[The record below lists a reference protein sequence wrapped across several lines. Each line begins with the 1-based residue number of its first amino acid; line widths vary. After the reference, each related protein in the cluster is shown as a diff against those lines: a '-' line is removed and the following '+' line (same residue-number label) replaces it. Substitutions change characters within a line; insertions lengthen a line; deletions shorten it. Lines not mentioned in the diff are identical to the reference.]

1 MRNNGIIIA
10 IDGPTASGKS
20 STAHEVARRL
30 GYRHLNTGA
39 MYRAFALYC
48 KQWNVTDSKD
58 HSISKLL
65 DRVYIDVDEHANV
78 LLEGHDISAEI
89 TAPDIATL
97 ASAIATRSD
106 VREKI
111 VALQR
116 EIAAEGGFVLDGRD
130 IGTVVF
136 PDAELK
142 IFLVA
147 SPKVRAERRFKEL
160 AAQGIVTDL
169 KKLEKEIAE
178 RDKRDTEREIS
189 PLKKAPDAIEI
200 DTSTLSF
207 DEQVGMIADLART
220 KNTSAQ

>member
-1 MRNNGIIIA
+1 MRLHGIIIA

-48 KQWNVTDSKD
+48 KQWDVTDSKD
-58 HSISKLL
+58 HQVAKLL
-65 DRVYIDVDEHANV
+65 DRVYIDVDENANV
-78 LLEGHDISAEI
+78 VLEGHDVSAEI

-116 EIAAEGGFVLDGRD
+116 DIAKDGGFVLDGRD

-136 PDAELK
+136 PNAELK

-169 KKLEKEIAE
+169 KKLEAEIAE
-178 RDKRDTEREIS
+178 RDKRDSEREIS
-189 PLKKAPDAIEI
+189 PLKKAPDATEI
-200 DTSTLSF
+200 DTSSLTF
-207 DEQVGMIADLART
+207 NEQVGKIVELAQ
-220 KNTSAQ
+220 AIVIV